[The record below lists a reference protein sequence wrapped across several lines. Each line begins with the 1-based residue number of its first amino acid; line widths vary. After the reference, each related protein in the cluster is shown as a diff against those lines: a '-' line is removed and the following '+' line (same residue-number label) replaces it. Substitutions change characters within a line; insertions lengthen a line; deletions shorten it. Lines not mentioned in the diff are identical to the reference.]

1 MCVLYGVCVDDCRE
15 EMKKKTTKMKIDKIG
30 YNMTRCVG
38 EKIKDWK
45 MSFIT
50 TLGRCKSQRL
60 LVSSRFLYWKICSM
74 FLCPSGVFDVQVVHK
89 IVKTM
94 SDNGQF
100 VYKKMDFCF
109 MIYLLGVN
117 WRQKKKIV
125 LCFLV
130 CVHACTL
137 TLLWMD

>member
-1 MCVLYGVCVDDCRE
+1 
-15 EMKKKTTKMKIDKIG
+15 
-30 YNMTRCVG
+30 
-38 EKIKDWK
+38 
-45 MSFIT
+45 
-50 TLGRCKSQRL
+50 
-60 LVSSRFLYWKICSM
+60 M

-117 WRQKKKIV
+117 WRQKKKLFSLFSCLCACVYIGIV
-125 LCFLV
+125 MNGLRFLHDLRCFAGELANFFLFSFNV
-130 CVHACTL
+130 D
-137 TLLWMD
+137 WMVDC